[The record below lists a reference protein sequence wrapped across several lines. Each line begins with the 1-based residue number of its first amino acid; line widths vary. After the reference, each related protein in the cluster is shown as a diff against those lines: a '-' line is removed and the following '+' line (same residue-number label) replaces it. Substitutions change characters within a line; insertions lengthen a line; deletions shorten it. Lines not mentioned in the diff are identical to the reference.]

1 MKNKKIKL
9 DGICKCF
16 CLLLGMLCLFFFL
29 PIPARAEGMI
39 VIDANK
45 KYEGME
51 ASFAQG
57 YEPAI
62 QKNTMTLVV
71 PFLARMDVKNH
82 RLQVGVSFEKGE
94 TSPFYYK
101 NYQKSI
107 RESEDGVYL
116 YRCRLKLKKNRMN
129 GQYPLHLLV
138 QAQTAEGIVQQEF
151 TIYVEISD
159 GQIGAWNLTAILIP
173 IPG

>member
-29 PIPARAEGMI
+29 PIPAKAEGMI

-107 RESEDGVYL
+107 RESED
-116 YRCRLKLKKNRMN
+116 
-129 GQYPLHLLV
+129 
-138 QAQTAEGIVQQEF
+138 
-151 TIYVEISD
+151 EI
-159 GQIGAWNLTAILIP
+159 GRAHV
-173 IPG
+173 